1 MELNYLNSLTE
12 YQVAV
17 FAIYRSSASEALRG
31 SATTRKFLYSQ
42 GCSEDDGG
50 LLEVMQ
56 VLLAISG
63 GRKKQMLILHCEN
76 TVHQAKVLRSRL
88 SCLILH

>member
-1 MELNYLNSLTE
+1 MVQGTENSVELNYLNSLTE

-63 GRKKQMLILHCEN
+63 GRKKQMLYRNKSTYFAL
-76 TVHQAKVLRSRL
+76 
-88 SCLILH
+88 